1 MAGFENYSQEIREI
15 EQEIERKGI
24 ALGINWD
31 DDAQVRSLAREA
43 LDHATG
49 EIKISASDP
58 VDPKLMAKLDLFG
71 LTGIMLRTME
81 ESATVGIE
89 SHGGAAWKAFARAL
103 WAEASSRN
111 TP

>member
-1 MAGFENYSQEIREI
+1 MVASFSWRYSPRRTPRETSAKGQGFGHSYGRLRETTRRKVREI

-49 EIKISASDP
+49 KSRYLP
-58 VDPKLMAKLDLFG
+58 
-71 LTGIMLRTME
+71 
-81 ESATVGIE
+81 
-89 SHGGAAWKAFARAL
+89 RAPL
-103 WAEASSRN
+103 IRN
-111 TP
+111 